1 MLMKC
6 FCYLGLADRPL
17 LLYGHCDDHSQHR
30 SAAFGRRLWYGA
42 DSGQRIVCIHV
53 SHHGYS
59 QLDVGEKRRAEGG
72 DSKRFLWLRN
82 KGYTGALSGE
92 KDRTVFVKLFG
103 IPALIILGIYIVLS

>member
-72 DSKRFLWLRN
+72 ESGNRDIDCV
-82 KGYTGALSGE
+82 YTDFS
-92 KDRTVFVKLFG
+92 
-103 IPALIILGIYIVLS
+103 VLAAVYASCR